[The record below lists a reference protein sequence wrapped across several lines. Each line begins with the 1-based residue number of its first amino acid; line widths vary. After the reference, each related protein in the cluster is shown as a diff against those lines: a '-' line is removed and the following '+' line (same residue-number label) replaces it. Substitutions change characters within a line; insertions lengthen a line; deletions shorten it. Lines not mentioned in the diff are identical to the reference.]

1 MRKLSLKNY
10 ISESVK
16 SAIKKEK
23 NDIKRKKKSV
33 KNNYIDR
40 ICSNNNFY
48 ENKKFTCSDI
58 FR

>member
-23 NDIKRKKKSV
+23 NDIKRKKKSA

-48 ENKKFTCSDI
+48 ENKKFTCCDI